1 LVRAPIRPLL
11 VVVSLIGVA
20 LPGAPAV
27 ASVSSAPATAHVRDG
42 DGQGAITLYGATW
55 CPSCRAL
62 EATLHE
68 RGIPFDLVDVD
79 REPQR
84 YEMARRASGTNAIP
98 LSNIVR
104 GPQVSWI
111 VGNDPDAVERAYKGS

>member
-1 LVRAPIRPLL
+1 MRAPLRPLL
-11 VVVSLIGVA
+11 LLCAWIGLA
-20 LPGAPAV
+20 LPGVPAV
-27 ASVSSAPATAHVRDG
+27 ASASSAQPSSHVRDG

-55 CPSCRAL
+55 CPACKAL
-62 EATLHE
+62 EATLQE
-68 RGIPFDLVDVD
+68 RHIPFELVDVD

-98 LSNIVR
+98 LTNIVR

>member
-1 LVRAPIRPLL
+1 MRAPLRPLL
-11 VVVSLIGVA
+11 ILSSLLALA
-20 LPGAPAV
+20 LPGAPALAR
-27 ASVSSAPATAHVRDG
+27 ASSTQPPSRVRDG
-42 DGQGAITLYGATW
+42 DGQGVITLYGATW
-55 CPSCRAL
+55 CPACKAL

-68 RGIPFDLVDVD
+68 RGIPFELVDVD

-98 LSNIVR
+98 LTNIVR

-111 VGNDPDAVERAYKGS
+111 VGNDPDAVERAYKGT

>member
-1 LVRAPIRPLL
+1 LL
-11 VVVSLIGVA
+11 LSALIGVA

-27 ASVSSAPATAHVRDG
+27 ANALSMKAAQASSHVRDG
-42 DGQGAITLYGATW
+42 DGQGTVTLYGATW
-55 CPSCRAL
+55 CPACKAL
-62 EATLHE
+62 EATLQE
-68 RGIPFDLVDVD
+68 RHIPFEKVDVD

-98 LSNIVR
+98 LTNIVR
-104 GPQVSWI
+104 GPQVNWI